1 MAILKRE
8 WVVSSARFQMPL
20 YHNLESRFSAVTG
33 GRQDSVKETE
43 VCRRRASRNLFGAR
57 EGMGCQVLVET
68 SKFKR
73 EWLLD
78 PAAET
83 LRRGNARIGLVVCA
97 LR

>member
-1 MAILKRE
+1 
-8 WVVSSARFQMPL
+8 
-20 YHNLESRFSAVTG
+20 
-33 GRQDSVKETE
+33 
-43 VCRRRASRNLFGAR
+43 
-57 EGMGCQVLVET
+57 MGCQVLVET